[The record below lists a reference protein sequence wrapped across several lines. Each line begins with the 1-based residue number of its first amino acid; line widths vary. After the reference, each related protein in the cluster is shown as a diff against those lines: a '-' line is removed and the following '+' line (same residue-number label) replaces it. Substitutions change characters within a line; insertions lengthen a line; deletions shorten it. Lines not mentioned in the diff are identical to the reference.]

1 MRDVRRAL
9 GAGDQLAYELAELLI
24 DVDDLVDDGQPRAS
38 VGGDGALP
46 EEDDAASDDESEG
59 AVDSRQLDLD
69 GVQSVARHQV
79 RGGLAGPAGGSAHR
93 RAPAAGVP
101 GALGGLAGQ
110 PAQTEPAES
119 EVRRDPLGATVPGL
133 NAAFGSRRECK

>member
-24 DVDDLVDDGQPRAS
+24 DVDDLVDDGVPRAA
-38 VGGDGALP
+38 VGGDGSLP
-46 EEDDAASDDESEG
+46 SEDDASEDDSEG

-79 RGGLAGPAGGSAHR
+79 RGGVAGPAGRSSLR
-93 RAPAAGVP
+93 SDPAAGVRLP
-101 GALGGLAGQ
+101 LGGLAGQ
-110 PAQTEPAES
+110 PAQTEHAES
-119 EVRRDPLGATVPGL
+119 EVRRDHLGAAVPGL